1 MMNQPKNLTKRP
13 GIYLFKNI
21 EADIIYIGKAKN
33 IAQRVAS
40 YFAQPFDYKAQ
51 LILQE
56 AITIETIPTQTEVEA
71 LYLEAQLIKQYQPKF
86 NTLLKDG
93 NPFAFILF
101 SQQEIPTISI
111 VRTKEKKGAYFG
123 PFLSKKQAHNVCNF
137 LITTLQ
143 LKLCKQK
150 IPQGCLEYHIGICAG
165 NCTNSFDHEF
175 YRLKVNLAQEL
186 LKKNNKS
193 IDKQLCDEIKNASK
207 ALQFEH
213 AKQLTEYKNDLQVI
227 QSTITKLST
236 MPSKQK
242 NITPDKKIP
251 LLIKVKNRL
260 KLKHIPYVID
270 CFDISH
276 MQGQTIVGACIR
288 YVHGN
293 PEKSSFRRF
302 KITSLT
308 NQNDYA
314 ALQEIVQR
322 RYKNK
327 DSFPNLVIIDGG
339 IGQVN
344 AVKPLLTQCELV
356 GLAKKEETIIPTNLT
371 NPIKL
376 NVHNPEDALIL
387 QIRDYTHHFA
397 ISYHRKKRS
406 ILSS

>member
-1 MMNQPKNLTKRP
+1 MMNQPKNLTKRS
-13 GIYLFKNI
+13 GVYLFKNI
-21 EADIIYIGKAKN
+21 ESEIIYIGKAKN

-56 AITIETIPTQTEVEA
+56 AITIDTIPTQTEVEA

-101 SQQEIPTISI
+101 SKEEIPTISV
-111 VRTKEKKGAYFG
+111 VRTKEKKGTYLG
-123 PFLSKKQAHNVCNF
+123 PFLSKKQAHSVCNF

-150 IPQGCLEYHIGICAG
+150 IPQGCLQYHIGICAG
-165 NCTNSFDHEF
+165 NCTNSFDLEF
-175 YRLKVNLAQEL
+175 YRLKINLAQEL
-186 LKKNNKS
+186 LKKNNTS
-193 IDKQLCDEIKNASK
+193 IEKQLSDEIKKASK

-213 AKQLTEYKNDLQVI
+213 AKQLIEYKNDLHVI
-227 QSTITKLST
+227 QNTIVKLST

-242 NITPDKKIP
+242 KVTTDKKIP

-276 MQGQTIVGACIR
+276 MQGQDIVGACIR

-314 ALQEIVQR
+314 ALQEVVQR
-322 RYKNK
+322 RYKHK
-327 DSFPNLVIIDGG
+327 DSYPNLVIIDGG

-344 AVKPLLTQCELV
+344 AVKPFLTECELV

-371 NPIKL
+371 KPIKL
-376 NVHNPEDALIL
+376 NAHNPEDALIL

-406 ILSS
+406 ILS